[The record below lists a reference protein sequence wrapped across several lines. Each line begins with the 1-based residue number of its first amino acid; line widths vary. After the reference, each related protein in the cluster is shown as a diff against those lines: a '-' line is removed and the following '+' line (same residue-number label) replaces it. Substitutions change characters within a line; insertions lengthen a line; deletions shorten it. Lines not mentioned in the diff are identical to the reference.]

1 MKEHSKTEFLK
12 GDFDYLHK
20 WQYGKS
26 IASPNSPIG
35 QIGPGIRGGTL
46 GSSDNILFEEM
57 QLLVLGDVVPLNYY
71 ISEQNFLNQ
80 IEQYKDKWT
89 DLPGK
94 LQVPRKALLL
104 TGLKTDTYTDNG
116 THLNHK
122 AQEINDYGLSELEF
136 KYPTKLYNDL
146 ICLTSLMDYFSPLG
160 RSFLLKL
167 DAGGGFPPHRDYPEI
182 PREVFSIFLFFGKPV
197 KWFINNKKVDIELG
211 RLYYINTRKLHE
223 TVCNEDS
230 SFHVCLRVPQTME
243 NIYKLMNML

>member
-80 IEQYKDKWT
+80 IEQY
-89 DLPGK
+89 
-94 LQVPRKALLL
+94 
-104 TGLKTDTYTDNG
+104 
-116 THLNHK
+116 
-122 AQEINDYGLSELEF
+122 LS
-136 KYPTKLYNDL
+136 
-146 ICLTSLMDYFSPLG
+146 
-160 RSFLLKL
+160 
-167 DAGGGFPPHRDYPEI
+167 
-182 PREVFSIFLFFGKPV
+182 
-197 KWFINNKKVDIELG
+197 
-211 RLYYINTRKLHE
+211 
-223 TVCNEDS
+223 
-230 SFHVCLRVPQTME
+230 Q
-243 NIYKLMNML
+243 